1 MKTHNSHQQS
11 NRRAELDVLIAS
23 WPFCTESVTMRSQRT
38 LVRRLCAS
46 PDSAQTGSSVNR
58 VNISAFWPKALLLT
72 VLLLRRIVYTSQ
84 SAARQCL
91 VLGSNAKV
99 FSSLSEMAN

>member
-38 LVRRLCAS
+38 LVRLLYAS
-46 PDSAQTGSSVNR
+46 PYSAQTGSSVNR
-58 VNISAFWPKALLLT
+58 VKTTAPYSINNWLMVNI
-72 VLLLRRIVYTSQ
+72 
-84 SAARQCL
+84 
-91 VLGSNAKV
+91 
-99 FSSLSEMAN
+99 